1 MSQKVNRESQTYD
14 EKRFG
19 NGFAFIQRS
28 NCFAILLLVSLESL
42 YFCKKKK
49 KDSNEFYNS
58 YFFLLNYCTKT
69 FEGYEILLH
78 RSILIFLTNLK
89 NAIQEQ
95 HLLYKK
101 KINIRK
107 GYLFHWKR
115 TMDATFH

>member
-19 NGFAFIQRS
+19 NGFAFE
-28 NCFAILLLVSLESL
+28 LLCYSSIGVFGKLVFLQ
-42 YFCKKKK
+42 KKK

-78 RSILIFLTNLK
+78 RSIFTFLTNLK

-101 KINIRK
+101 KINTR
-107 GYLFHWKR
+107 YLFHWKR